1 MSNTRSGI
9 KKDEIHFF
17 IILIAVNKLSMAKTV
32 AIYCVFTVIVNSK
45 SKMYDNNGKYW
56 IYTVLSNFY
65 YILSGILFEDN
76 STLIKDVYCK
86 LMACAHKKN

>member
-1 MSNTRSGI
+1 
-9 KKDEIHFF
+9 
-17 IILIAVNKLSMAKTV
+17 
-32 AIYCVFTVIVNSK
+32 
-45 SKMYDNNGKYW
+45 MYDNNGKYW